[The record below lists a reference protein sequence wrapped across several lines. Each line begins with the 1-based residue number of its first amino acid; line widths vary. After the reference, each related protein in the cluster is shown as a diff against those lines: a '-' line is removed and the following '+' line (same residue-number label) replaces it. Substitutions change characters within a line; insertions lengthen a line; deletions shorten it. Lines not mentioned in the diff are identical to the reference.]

1 MSNALVVS
9 FLAQAPLILG
19 SLLAYW
25 FKIPTKW
32 VGWLGG
38 YGAGAL
44 FSAIAFDLIPDADT
58 LRPEWVALFLM
69 IGAGVFAG
77 LDHLIEKN
85 FGERAGALGIVLGS
99 IIDGVPEC
107 IIFGIQLAAGVAIS
121 QAFLAAVMVSN
132 IPQSIAPSADLAKQ
146 GDPMRKT
153 GLMWLAVVLICAVA
167 GGLAFAIGLRVA
179 GATGAIV
186 SAFAA
191 GGLIC
196 MLTTSLIPFSFERG
210 GLITG
215 IFAVAGFVMSFLQQ
229 QAA

>member
-1 MSNALVVS
+1 MPNAFVVS

-19 SLLAYW
+19 GLLVYW

-58 LRPEWVALFLM
+58 LQPGLVALFLM
-69 IGAGVFAG
+69 VGAGMFAG
-77 LDHLIEKN
+77 LDYLVEKN

-107 IIFGIQLAAGVAIS
+107 VIFGIQLATGTAIS

-132 IPQSIAPSADLAKQ
+132 VPQSIAPSADLAKK

-153 GLMWLAVVLICAVA
+153 VLMWLGVVLICAVA
-167 GGLAFAIGLRVA
+167 GVLAYAFGIRVSE
-179 GATGAIV
+179 ATGAVV

-191 GGLIC
+191 GGLVC

-215 IFAVAGFVMSFLQQ
+215 VFAVAGFAMSVLQQ
-229 QAA
+229 

>member
-1 MSNALVVS
+1 MPNAFLVS
-9 FLAQAPLILG
+9 FVAQAPLILG
-19 SLLAYW
+19 GLLVYW

-44 FSAIAFDLIPDADT
+44 FSAIAFTLIPDAET
-58 LRPEWVALFLM
+58 LQPLMVALWLM
-69 IGAGVFAG
+69 VGAGVFVG
-77 LDHLIEKN
+77 LDALVEKN
-85 FGERAGALGIVLGS
+85 FGEKAGAMGIVLGS

-107 IIFGIQLAAGVAIS
+107 VIFGIQLATGQAIS
-121 QAFLAAVMVSN
+121 QAFMTAVMVSN

-153 GLMWLAVVLICAVA
+153 VRMWLGVVLICAVA
-167 GGLAFAIGLRVA
+167 GALAYALGIRVSDS
-179 GATGAIV
+179 TGAVV

-191 GGLIC
+191 GGLIA

-215 IFAVAGFVMSFLQQ
+215 IWAVAGFALSFLQQ
-229 QAA
+229 

>member
-1 MSNALVVS
+1 MPNAFLIS
-9 FLAQAPLILG
+9 FVAQSPLILG
-19 SLLAYW
+19 GLLVYW

-44 FSAIAFDLIPDADT
+44 FSAIAFTLIPDAET
-58 LRPEWVALFLM
+58 MQPLM
-69 IGAGVFAG
+69 VGLWLMVGAGVFVG
-77 LDHLIEKN
+77 LDALVEKN
-85 FGERAGALGIVLGS
+85 FGEKAGAMGIVLGS

-107 IIFGIQLAAGVAIS
+107 VIFGIQLATGQAIS
-121 QAFLAAVMVSN
+121 QAFMTAVMVSN

-153 GLMWLAVVLICAVA
+153 VLMWLGVVLICAVA
-167 GGLAFAIGLRVA
+167 GALAYALGIRVTD
-179 GATGAIV
+179 ATGAAV

-191 GGLIC
+191 GGLIA

-215 IFAVAGFVMSFLQQ
+215 LFAVAGFAMSFLQQ
-229 QAA
+229 